1 MINHPIKL
9 FLPSTKAIRNLVLIN
24 LLVVSTI
31 IITPSAIGILQAPA
45 IGETSY
51 RYSNTINY
59 LGFEYW
65 LSIETIDRTSQSVRI
80 SNDIRQVSL
89 IMLGQNKQYYTMPVF
104 IINETEIGY
113 STAFWRASLMKV
125 NTNFAYIRLNY
136 ESWEYTGLNGNY
148 LTKNF
153 QDFIIRFKYNNAL
166 SLEDLDSSL
175 SSLQIINLQ
184 NMENISLSE
193 TYQSEF
199 YEGSFVGVFRNNG
212 FHDDFWTYLRN
223 DTYHDYFVIAGEMF
237 GAMDSI
243 FFESEIL
250 VNPMWNNIKGE
261 RLELGKFQTFDI
273 GEALYDEFG
282 EDLGLISMHSLKKGH
297 LLLIDSLGTFHFSGE
312 TIFINEAEGNST
324 GRNQPEYLAINPI
337 SGRVQLWDIVPAW
350 EDFDAYPNIIDLGG
364 GEIIMIV
371 YSAVINGYYD
381 NLEFSPDF
389 ERTEDYDPVW
399 DWYRNKEVQVM
410 RFNPLN
416 PQNENYIQFDKSV
429 SGTEAHTIEYP
440 RPLNVEIIAN
450 SSANRGTYT
459 AVAVTT
465 DNNLYV
471 FLKQYKTESGVTEEI
486 YYGDSGIMWTSSD
499 HSIIAHSFDLTDHL
513 NYTGYSKII
522 GPDEDIQDRYDTN
535 GNEEDF
541 EYPRLYGWDIISIE
555 AAFLTGNSIE
565 LYFHGYYDMIGDFA
579 RTKLCMIK
587 INIQEDLA

>member
-1 MINHPIKL
+1 MIKHPVNM
-9 FLPSTKAIRNLVLIN
+9 FFPSGTAIRNLVLIN
-24 LLVVSTI
+24 ILVISTVI
-31 IITPSAIGILQAPA
+31 LTPPTIMMLQAPA

-59 LGFEYW
+59 IGFEYW

-89 IMLGQNKQYYTMPVF
+89 IILGQNKQYYTIPVF
-104 IINETEIGY
+104 MINETEIGY
-113 STAFWRASLMKV
+113 STAFWKVSLMKV

-199 YEGSFVGVFRNNG
+199 YEGSFVGVFRNNR

-243 FFESEIL
+243 FFESEIF

-282 EDLGLISMHSLKKGH
+282 EDLGLISMHSIKRGH

-324 GRNQPEYLAINPI
+324 GRNQPEFLAINPI
-337 SGRVQLWDIVPAW
+337 SGQFQFWDIVPAW
-350 EDFDAYPNIIDLGG
+350 EEFAAYPNILDLGG
-364 GEIIMIV
+364 GEIIMLV
-371 YSAVINGYYD
+371 YSAVINGFYENPEYH
-381 NLEFSPDF
+381 PDF

-399 DWYRNKEVQVM
+399 DWYRDKEVQVI

-416 PQNENYIQFDKSV
+416 PINENYIQFEKSI
-429 SGTEAHTIEYP
+429 SGTESHTIEYP
-440 RPLNVEIIAN
+440 RPIGVQTIAN
-450 SSANRGTYT
+450 SSALLGTNT
-459 AVAVTT
+459 AVSITT

-471 FLKQYKTESGVTEEI
+471 FLQQYKTESGVTEEL
-486 YYGDSGIMWTSSD
+486 YYGDNGIMWTSSD
-499 HSIIAHSFDLTDHL
+499 QSIIMHSFDLTDNL

-522 GPDEDIQDRYDTN
+522 GPDEDIQDWYDGG
-535 GNEEDF
+535 GNDEEF
-541 EYPRLYGWDIISIE
+541 EYPKLYGWDIISIE
-555 AAFLTGNSIE
+555 SAFLTGNYIE
-565 LYFHGYYDMIGDFA
+565 LYFHGHYDIVGDFA
-579 RTKLCMIK
+579 RTKLRR
-587 INIQEDLA
+587 ININIEEDLI